1 MAKGPVGFGHRLHGG
16 VDVDCRD
23 ARLLLDAV
31 HIVGNRLFR
40 IAQVDDEL
48 RLGVDQGFHVE
59 VCLVAIELAEGR
71 QVPHILREI
80 GHLVCAGAAGQ
91 ADEQLRR
98 DGHQDH
104 LGSRAAGAV
113 GKLGRFD
120 AFQRVIGLAAVAPG
134 KQAEKQSAAER
145 YAEES
150 CPGHN

>member
-1 MAKGPVGFGHRLHGG
+1 M
-16 VDVDCRD
+16 
-23 ARLLLDAV
+23 DAV

-104 LGSRAAGAV
+104 LGSRAAGGDAGDVLGNCHRAPGAV